1 MSAKAKPAKA
11 RSRRATRAEIDARDA
26 AVQRFIEMA
35 ETVAAGS
42 GSLTLAPKAREII
55 AEAAAEILR
64 LWVALDVALEA
75 LDASK
80 KALEEIERIKE
91 EA

>member
-1 MSAKAKPAKA
+1 MSTKAKPAKA

-64 LWVALDVALEA
+64 LWVALDAALEA